1 MDILKVLMTSILSVI
16 VMFVLT
22 KLMGNRQMSQLS
34 MFDYINGITIGS
46 IAAEMATSLENDF
59 WLPLIAMVVYA
70 AATITITFIT
80 TKSLKAR
87 RFFAGRSVVL
97 FDKGKFHRSDMRR
110 AQIDLSEFMVQCRIN
125 GCFDL
130 SQLDCAVLESN
141 GRISFLMKSDS
152 RPVQP
157 SDLNITPPKES
168 IPPTVI
174 LDGIV
179 LKGNLKS
186 AGYDEA
192 WLDKELIRLK
202 CSVNDV
208 MFGEIDNNGKLAV
221 YSADDKKEKRD
232 IFQ

>member
-1 MDILKVLMTSILSVI
+1 MDIIKVILTSILSV
-16 VMFVLT
+16 VVLFVLT

-59 WLPLIAMVVYA
+59 WLPLIAMVIYA
-70 AATITITFIT
+70 VAGISITFVT

-87 RFFAGRSVVL
+87 RFLAGRSVVL
-97 FDKGKFHRSDMRR
+97 FNNGKFYRKDMRR
-110 AQIDLSEFMVQCRIN
+110 AQIDMSEFMVQCRIN

-130 SQLDCAVLESN
+130 SQLECAVLESN

-157 SDLNITPPKES
+157 SDLNITPAKES
-168 IPPTVI
+168 IFPTVI
-174 LDGIV
+174 LDGCV
-179 LKGNLKS
+179 LDGNLKA
-186 AGYDEA
+186 AGYDKA

-202 CSVNDV
+202 CSLNEI
-208 MFGEIDNNGKLAV
+208 MLGEIDNNGQLAA
-221 YSADDKKEKRD
+221 YSADNKKEKRD